1 MRGGASGGGGGAG
14 PERPP
19 GRPPGTAAGPALA
32 EATGALA
39 QPCHPGP
46 SSEGHLRK
54 ASLRKG
60 HRRRHRPRVVCQ
72 RGPREDGHDDPPTSE
87 NWQRRGGLPTAARP
101 PASGPCGRE
110 TPIPALLVSVLPVT
124 GAATMALW
132 VTAGILQRSLT
143 PEHHILMQKNE
154 RFSISTAARLYK
166 ETATVMFCFFSFF
179 PEPHYHNISP

>member
-1 MRGGASGGGGGAG
+1 MAAAASLRALAPRSDNRRAGRSERGRGRCWTGTPPREAS
-14 PERPP
+14 RHC
-19 GRPPGTAAGPALA
+19 GRTALA

-39 QPCHPGP
+39 QPWHPGP

-132 VTAGILQRSLT
+132 VTAGIL
-143 PEHHILMQKNE
+143 
-154 RFSISTAARLYK
+154 
-166 ETATVMFCFFSFF
+166 
-179 PEPHYHNISP
+179 

>member
-1 MRGGASGGGGGAG
+1 MAAAASLRALAPRSDNRRAGRSERGRGRCWTGTPPREASPAG
-14 PERPP
+14 R
-19 GRPPGTAAGPALA
+19 ALA
-32 EATGALA
+32 EATGMLA
-39 QPCHPGP
+39 QPWHPGP

-132 VTAGILQRSLT
+132 VTAGIL
-143 PEHHILMQKNE
+143 
-154 RFSISTAARLYK
+154 
-166 ETATVMFCFFSFF
+166 
-179 PEPHYHNISP
+179 

>member
-1 MRGGASGGGGGAG
+1 MAAAASLRALAPRSDNRRAGRSERGRGRCWTGTPPREASRHCGRTG
-14 PERPP
+14 P
-19 GRPPGTAAGPALA
+19 A

-60 HRRRHRPRVVCQ
+60 HRSRHRPRVVCQ

-132 VTAGILQRSLT
+132 VTAGIL
-143 PEHHILMQKNE
+143 
-154 RFSISTAARLYK
+154 
-166 ETATVMFCFFSFF
+166 
-179 PEPHYHNISP
+179 